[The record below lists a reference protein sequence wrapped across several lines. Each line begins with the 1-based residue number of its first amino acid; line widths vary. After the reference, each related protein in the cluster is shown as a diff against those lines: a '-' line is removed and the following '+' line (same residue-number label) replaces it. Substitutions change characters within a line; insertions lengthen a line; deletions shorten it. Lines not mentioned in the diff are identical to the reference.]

1 MSQPNPRQNPAL
13 TTPDNRHTN
22 HTSINRDDSPAHSAL
37 AHPTRTHR
45 PIRAERVTSTA
56 PPASTTEHTTCT
68 GLLRR
73 SQRIKNK
80 SNNEPLNPIKAT
92 NQTIPKRKEP
102 SNQSQTPPSSSQQ
115 TPSPRSP
122 LTSPN
127 TKPNPSKNK
136 NRKRDVVFW
145 NPPFNRNLKTNIGK
159 QFLSLLNK
167 HFPVNN
173 ELSSIIN
180 RSTVKIAYSNTPSIS
195 QIITTHNK
203 KILNKRKPKPQT
215 KPCNCTR
222 QICPLPG
229 KCREETVIY
238 KATVKDGAFYVGMTQ
253 NEFKE
258 RAGGHKQSFTTE
270 YKEHATALSSYIWDK
285 KINRNENDEI
295 IEPRVKWNIIKKC
308 SIYKPGSKHC
318 DLCLSEKLFIILNSP
333 NPKCINKKQDIVTKC
348 KHKNL
353 YFYKSIENQTQPD
366 VT

>member
-1 MSQPNPRQNPAL
+1 MKNNPF
-13 TTPDNRHTN
+13 
-22 HTSINRDDSPAHSAL
+22 
-37 AHPTRTHR
+37 
-45 PIRAERVTSTA
+45 
-56 PPASTTEHTTCT
+56 
-68 GLLRR
+68 
-73 SQRIKNK
+73 
-80 SNNEPLNPIKAT
+80 AT
-92 NQTIPKRKEP
+92 NKK
-102 SNQSQTPPSSSQQ
+102 
-115 TPSPRSP
+115 
-122 LTSPN
+122 
-127 TKPNPSKNK
+127 K
-136 NRKRDVVFW
+136 NRKRDVTFW

-203 KILNKRKPKPQT
+203 KILNRRKPKPQT

-270 YKEHATALSSYIWDK
+270 YKEHATALSSYIWAK
-285 KINRNENDEI
+285 KINKNESDEI

-308 SIYKPGSKHC
+308 SIYKP
-318 DLCLSEKLFIILNSP
+318 
-333 NPKCINKKQDIVTKC
+333 
-348 KHKNL
+348 
-353 YFYKSIENQTQPD
+353 
-366 VT
+366 